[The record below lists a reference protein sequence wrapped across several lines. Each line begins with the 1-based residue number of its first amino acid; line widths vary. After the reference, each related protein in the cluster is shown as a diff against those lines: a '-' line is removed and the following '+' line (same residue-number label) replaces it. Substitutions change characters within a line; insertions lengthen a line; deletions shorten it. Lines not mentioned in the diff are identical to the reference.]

1 MVLQNRSTVHELYA
15 EAMRYSG
22 PEATARLSIAD
33 RIAEATQEAI
43 IREAR
48 AATPRVRPIVVSLGG
63 LLVRIG
69 ERLEATGA
77 VKQAGRR
84 REYA

>member
-1 MVLQNRSTVHELYA
+1 MVLQNRSTVHGLYT

-48 AATPRVRPIVVSLGG
+48 TATPRVHPVVVSLGG

-69 ERLEATGA
+69 KRLEATGTA
-77 VKQAGRR
+77 RQR

>member
-1 MVLQNRSTVHELYA
+1 M
-15 EAMRYSG
+15 G
-22 PEATARLSIAD
+22 ATPGERGTRWFSKIDQPFSIAD

-48 AATPRVRPIVVSLGG
+48 TATPRVHPVVVSLGG

-69 ERLEATGA
+69 ERLEATGTA
-77 VKQAGRR
+77 RQR